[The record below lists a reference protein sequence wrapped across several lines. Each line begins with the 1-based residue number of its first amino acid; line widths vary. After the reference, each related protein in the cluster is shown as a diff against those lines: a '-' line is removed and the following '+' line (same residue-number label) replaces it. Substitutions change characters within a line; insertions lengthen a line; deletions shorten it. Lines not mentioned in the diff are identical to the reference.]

1 MITKAVFHQGAVKIH
16 YQYKSRAKR
25 INTQVKIN
33 SSEDITADGRLKST
47 VPNRND
53 KQIKINEFK
62 KQAQELID
70 DYFYKNKTYPTG
82 KEFDNLWLK
91 KEDILIKS
99 DSFLEYYERFIK
111 YKSKDRNIS
120 TQDSLKDYRS
130 LKKNIGHY
138 QELIGR
144 EVLIGDMNNE
154 WLVEF
159 ENYLK
164 KNVGEE
170 NLTSKLEHKPSTL
183 RKRLRTIKA
192 FYKWMD
198 AEDIFPMPKV
208 FSNFKLKKERSETIK
223 ATLSKEEVIKLY
235 GYNFNDEKSNFI
247 KDVFVFACYTGLR
260 FSDLITLKKHHIVNL
275 KKAGPSIVKKAVKTK
290 YEFKVPLNKMAKEIL
305 RKYDYD
311 FNKYTNANFNKY
323 LHKLLDS
330 TGFFDDELEFD
341 GTIKKRWEAI
351 SIHNGRDTF
360 ITLLIQQRVPLN
372 EIMKYTGHRSVTNL
386 NKYIDTKS
394 ELQNYVDELIL

>member
-1 MITKAVFHQGAVKIH
+1 MIAKAVFHQGTIKIH

-25 INTQVKIN
+25 INTQIKVN
-33 SSEDITADGRLKST
+33 SSEEITADGKLKST
-47 VPNRND
+47 VPNRNE

-70 DYFYKNKTYPTG
+70 DFFYKNKTYPTG

-99 DSFLEYYERFIK
+99 DSFLDYYERFIK

-138 QELIGR
+138 QEYIGR
-144 EVLIGDMNNE
+144 DVLIGDMNNE
-154 WLVEF
+154 WLVDF

-164 KNVGEE
+164 RNVGDD
-170 NLTSKLEHKPSTL
+170 NLTAKLEHKPSTL

-192 FYKWMD
+192 FYIWMNV
-198 AEDIFPMPKV
+198 EGIFPLPKV
-208 FSNFKLKKERSETIK
+208 FSNFKLQKERAETVKAVLTKDEIK
-223 ATLSKEEVIKLY
+223 QLY
-235 GYNFNDEKSNFI
+235 SISFNDEKLDFI
-247 KDVFVFACYTGLR
+247 KDVFVFSCYTGLR
-260 FSDLITLKKHHIVNL
+260 FSDLISLRKNHIKQLKL
-275 KKAGPSIVKKAVKTK
+275 AGISIVKIAEKTK
-290 YEFKVPLNKMAKEIL
+290 YEFRVPLNKIALEIL
-305 RKYDYD
+305 QKYDYN

-323 LHKLLDS
+323 LHKLLES
-330 TGFFDDELEFD
+330 TELFDDELEFN
-341 GTIKKRWEAI
+341 GKVKKRWEAI

-372 EIMKYTGHRSVTNL
+372 EIMKYTGHKSVTNL
-386 NKYIDTKS
+386 NNYIDTKS
-394 ELQNYVDELIL
+394 EVLNFVNELIE